1 MTHPLDNPVWNAL
14 SSKLNHFNLGNDL
27 LKYFPPEVSPFIAL
41 KDWNEE
47 DIQHLITYIPQN
59 RSFSVLLHKEIR
71 LPGSFEMI
79 FKLPLYQMHST
90 NFKPY
95 YSTEISIRP
104 LTIADVPQMLSL
116 TDLTKPG
123 PFYQKT
129 IEFGNYYGIFNEEEL
144 VAMAGERLQMD
155 GYTEISA
162 ICTKPEHQGKGYA
175 AHLFSQAAER
185 ILQNACIPFLHVRTD
200 NLRAIELYKR
210 SGFEIR
216 TDIHFAV
223 FKKR

>member
-1 MTHPLDNPVWNAL
+1 MTSPLDNPVWNAL
-14 SSKLNHFNLGNDL
+14 SSKLKHFNQGNDL

-47 DIQHLITYIPQN
+47 DIQHLITFIPEN
-59 RSFSVLLHKEIR
+59 RSFSVLLHKEIS

-79 FKLPLYQMHST
+79 FRLPLYQMHST

-95 YSTEISIRP
+95 YNPDITLRP
-104 LTIADVPQMLSL
+104 LTTTDVPQMLSL
-116 TDLTKPG
+116 TELTKPG
-123 PFYQKT
+123 PFYQQT
-129 IEFGNYYGIFNEEEL
+129 IEFGNYYGIFYEDEL

-162 ICTKPEHQGKGYA
+162 ICTKPGHQGKGYA

-185 ILQNACIPFLHVRTD
+185 ILQNECIPFLHVRTD

>member
-1 MTHPLDNPVWNAL
+1 
-14 SSKLNHFNLGNDL
+14 
-27 LKYFPPEVSPFIAL
+27 
-41 KDWNEE
+41 
-47 DIQHLITYIPQN
+47 
-59 RSFSVLLHKEIR
+59 
-71 LPGSFEMI
+71 
-79 FKLPLYQMHST
+79 
-90 NFKPY
+90 
-95 YSTEISIRP
+95 
-104 LTIADVPQMLSL
+104 MLSL
-116 TDLTKPG
+116 TELTKPG
-123 PFYQKT
+123 PFYQQT
-129 IEFGNYYGIFNEEEL
+129 IEFGNYYGIFYEDEL

-162 ICTKPEHQGKGYA
+162 ICTKPGHQGKGYA

-185 ILQNACIPFLHVRTD
+185 ILQNGCIPFLHVRTD